1 LLINPIKRRK
11 MKKDNIPKDEK
22 RRECLISL
30 ENERD
35 KRGEKE
41 REKSLC
47 ERRRQKKK
55 MKPCLF

>member
-1 LLINPIKRRK
+1 

-22 RRECLISL
+22 RRECLISI

-35 KRGEKE
+35 KKGEKE